1 LADAIERGQT
11 DQPGMRLKIE
21 ANGDHFRNIRTY
33 KSNRELLNAGHFI
46 RTERANGLSYVTIY
60 ALLPDKFG
68 IVDGSDYGRRA
79 RAIYS
84 DFMEFLESDDAY
96 VSNMRTMFDIND
108 DNFLAACQQ
117 KYAENISLSPIPW
130 DDLETGSKK

>member
-1 LADAIERGQT
+1 
-11 DQPGMRLKIE
+11 
-21 ANGDHFRNIRTY
+21 
-33 KSNRELLNAGHFI
+33 
-46 RTERANGLSYVTIY
+46 
-60 ALLPDKFG
+60 
-68 IVDGSDYGRRA
+68 VDGSDYGRRA

>member
-1 LADAIERGQT
+1 
-11 DQPGMRLKIE
+11 
-21 ANGDHFRNIRTY
+21 
-33 KSNRELLNAGHFI
+33 
-46 RTERANGLSYVTIY
+46 
-60 ALLPDKFG
+60 
-68 IVDGSDYGRRA
+68 
-79 RAIYS
+79 
-84 DFMEFLESDDAY
+84 MEFLESDDAY